1 MAIEVELKFPVE
13 DFDTLVPILK
23 NKGRKL
29 SPWYFE
35 QNIVLD
41 TQEQLLKEKDILLR
55 LRKGLDHVLTLK
67 FPEVDTDGPVKKREE
82 LEAKVEDIYILEKIF
97 KTLGF
102 FPFLSYEKFRQKWEL
117 EDCKICLDILPFGNF
132 IEIEGDKIFQAAKI
146 LRLVVE
152 QGTKK
157 TYYELFQDFLKSHNL
172 PLEESFVFSEKKKEL
187 IAARLGV
194 KI

>member
-1 MAIEVELKFPVE
+1 MALEVELKFPLE
-13 DFDTLVPILK
+13 SFDSLVSILE
-23 NKGRKL
+23 NKGKKL
-29 SPWYFE
+29 STWYFE

-41 TQEQLLKEKDILLR
+41 TQEQLLKGKDILLR

-67 FPEVDTDGPVKKREE
+67 FPEVDTDGLVKKREE
-82 LEAKVEDIYILEKIF
+82 LEAKVEDIYILEDIF

-102 FPFLSYEKFRQKWEL
+102 FPFLTYEKFRQKWEL

-146 LRLVVE
+146 LRLAVE

-172 PLEESFVFSEKKKEL
+172 PLEESFVFSEKEKEL